1 MEKMYFKHIVSPCV
15 QSGYLFMVME
25 RGTESCLL

>member
-1 MEKMYFKHIVSPCV
+1 MEKLYFKHIVSHV

-25 RGTESCLL
+25 RGMESCFP